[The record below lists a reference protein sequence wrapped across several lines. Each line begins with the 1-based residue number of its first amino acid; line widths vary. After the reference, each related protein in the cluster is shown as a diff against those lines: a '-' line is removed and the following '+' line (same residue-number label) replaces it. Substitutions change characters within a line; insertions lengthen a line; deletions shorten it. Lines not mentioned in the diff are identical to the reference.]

1 MDPPALLDL
10 LREAVGRCVANEQLV
25 AVAYSGG
32 LDSSLIAALASD
44 KARVS
49 CYCTVTAESA
59 DARNI
64 QAYADSDGCELVSLL
79 VAEDELR
86 PIMSR
91 TAKAIQSSDPVKIAY
106 SIPLLVVVERCAQ
119 KMVLA
124 GNGADELFAGYEKYR
139 TRVQNAG
146 EKMAEDLAKALEEA
160 ERIAIYANSLG
171 KVVRFPYLEND
182 VIAEGQAVPFEQKI
196 SGDIRKAILRDAAR
210 SLGLRAAER
219 PKKAA
224 QYSSGVLRMMQ
235 TLARNNNENLTEW
248 TRDTVSGLHL
258 DKD

>member
-10 LREAVGRCVANEQLV
+10 LREAVGRCVTNEQRV

-32 LDSSLIAALASD
+32 LDSSLIAALASVRTD
-44 KARVS
+44 VS
-49 CYCTVTAESA
+49 CYCTLTAGSA
-59 DARNI
+59 DAKNI
-64 QAYADSDGCELVSLL
+64 RGYADSDGCRLTSLV

-86 PIMSR
+86 TIIAR
-91 TAKAIQSSDPVKIAY
+91 TTKAIQSSNPMKIAY
-106 SIPLLVVVERCAQ
+106 SIPLFVVVERCAE
-119 KMVLA
+119 KVILA

-146 EKMAEDLAKALEEA
+146 KMMAEDLAESLDEA
-160 ERIAIYANSLG
+160 GRIARYADSLG
-171 KVVRFPYLEND
+171 KDVRFPYLEND
-182 VIAEGQAVPFEQKI
+182 VIAEGRAVPLEQKI

-224 QYSSGVLRMMQ
+224 QYSSGILKMMR
-235 TLARNNNENLTEW
+235 TLARNNNENLSEW
-248 TRDTVSGLHL
+248 TQNIVSGLNL